1 MKRRDEAAPAA
12 GPGEAPVLLG
22 DVDQLALLG
31 WNDANLRLLE
41 ARFEGTITVRG
52 ETMRLRGPRAQ
63 VEAMAAAARRLV
75 ALAAG
80 GQALDAVTVAY
91 VLDEEFGGTAAAAP
105 GEPIENGEALY
116 FAAGSRQA
124 IRVRTP
130 GQRGYVEAIRAH
142 DVVFGVG
149 PAGTGKTYLAVVMAM
164 EYLKRRLVDRVVL
177 VRPAVEAGEQLG
189 FLPGDLQ
196 EKIDP
201 YLRPLYDALADTIGP
216 GKISRHMADGVIEA
230 APLAYMRGRTLSH
243 AFVILDEAQNTTIGQ
258 MKMFLTRLG
267 IQSKAV
273 ITGDVTQIDLKD
285 KQQSGLVIVQKILEG
300 TEGIAFVH
308 LDGRDVV
315 RHPLVRRIVDAF
327 LLAEERDGGRS

>member
-1 MKRRDEAAPAA
+1 MTARAADAAGEAAEEVTLSLA
-12 GPGEAPVLLG
+12 GI
-22 DVDQLALLG
+22 DQLALLG

-41 ARFEGTITVRG
+41 ARCDGTITVRG
-52 ETMRLRGPRAQ
+52 DAMILRGPRRQ
-63 VEAMAAAARRLV
+63 LEPLTRAARRLI
-75 ALAAG
+75 ALAG
-80 GQALDAVTVAY
+80 DGQALDAVMVSY
-91 VLDEEFGGTAAAAP
+91 VLDEELGS
-105 GEPIENGEALY
+105 GESPAEADGAEGGEALH

-124 IRVRTP
+124 IRARTA
-130 GQRGYVEAIRAH
+130 GQREYVEAIRAH
-142 DVVFGVG
+142 DVVFSIG

-164 EYLKRRLVDRVVL
+164 EYLKRRLVDRVLL

-216 GKISRHMADGVIEA
+216 GKIGRFMANGTIEA

-243 AFVILDEAQNTTIGQ
+243 SFIILDEAQNTTTGQ

-267 IQSKAV
+267 FQSKAV

-285 KQQSGLVIVQKILEG
+285 KQQSGLVAVQRILAD
-300 TEGIAFVH
+300 TEGVAFVQ
-308 LDGRDVV
+308 LEGRDVV

-327 LLAEERDGGRS
+327 QLAEEQDGGRN